1 MKKQHLALLL
11 LLNLGLLFSAK
22 TQTVLREF
30 VDLKKIEQLSSNNE
44 ESMPFPY
51 LNGTKMYFVR
61 TIIVGSM
68 KQRMTGQDIWS
79 SEFDGDSWASPSNL
93 FDEAN
98 DNGNNA
104 VIGVSNDGNTLYLFN
119 SVQTRRKLAQ
129 GIAVTRRD
137 PQGNWSDLEQVDV
150 PGFKVGQGL
159 YSLYVAPNE
168 KTLLIG
174 MSVSDSSTQSDLF
187 VSLKNEEGNWGELKD
202 LGSTINTEGT
212 EITPFIGEDGT
223 SLYFSSDGHKGMGG
237 MDVFTAQ
244 RLDDSWANWTT
255 PVNLGAPVNSDEFDA
270 YFMLCNN
277 KEAVL
282 TSNRAGLFSDIYW
295 TTLKQEKEEKIA
307 AKEVRVLAQMY
318 FKKGPAKGI
327 DLLILDVQG
336 NLIEKITTNEKG
348 EFSFPEAE
356 DQTYNV
362 QLDSPDS
369 SLQADAN
376 IYLTDDYGF
385 KLERLNRNTEGVYTD
400 IVSQQEA
407 EKVEGI
413 FEYKSSPQENVTLI
427 VYDENNFPIDTLVT
441 DAQGKFIYKKLKA
454 DNNFTIRPLMFSED
468 NLVDDMEIFTT
479 DSSGEKLDKVVVNTT
494 KVIEEAEKEI
504 FLAKLKEEELAA
516 KKGRVLAQM
525 YFKKGPAKG
534 IDLLI
539 LDAQGNLIE
548 KITTNE
554 KGEFSFP
561 EAEDQTYNV
570 QLDSPD
576 SSLQADANI
585 YLTDDYGFKL
595 ERLNRN
601 AEGVYTDIVGQQE
614 VEKVEGIFE
623 YKSSP
628 QENVTLIVY
637 DENNFPIDTL
647 VTDAQG
653 KFIYKKLKADNNFT
667 IRPLM
672 FSEDNL
678 VDDMEIFTTDS
689 SGEKLDKVVV
699 NTTKVI
705 EEAEKEI
712 FLAKLKEEELA
723 AKKGEI
729 LALSDNNQASTSSHK
744 TPAENTNKAALQSS
758 DQIIYFDFNQ
768 RVLTA
773 DDKVTLNKII
783 NSLKNNTNFK
793 VTLIGFTDNIGS
805 VENNVTVA
813 SARARAAR
821 AYLTENGVSL
831 KRITIYGYGEVM
843 FKADNS
849 TDEGR
854 ALNRRVEIELK

>member
-468 NLVDDMEIFTT
+468 NLVDNMEIFTT

-494 KVIEEAEKEI
+494 KVVEEAEKEI

-516 KKGRVLAQM
+516 KK
-525 YFKKGPAKG
+525 
-534 IDLLI
+534 D
-539 LDAQGNLIE
+539 
-548 KITTNE
+548 
-554 KGEFSFP
+554 
-561 EAEDQTYNV
+561 
-570 QLDSPD
+570 
-576 SSLQADANI
+576 
-585 YLTDDYGFKL
+585 
-595 ERLNRN
+595 
-601 AEGVYTDIVGQQE
+601 
-614 VEKVEGIFE
+614 
-623 YKSSP
+623 
-628 QENVTLIVY
+628 
-637 DENNFPIDTL
+637 
-647 VTDAQG
+647 
-653 KFIYKKLKADNNFT
+653 
-667 IRPLM
+667 
-672 FSEDNL
+672 
-678 VDDMEIFTTDS
+678 
-689 SGEKLDKVVV
+689 
-699 NTTKVI
+699 
-705 EEAEKEI
+705 
-712 FLAKLKEEELA
+712 
-723 AKKGEI
+723 EI
-729 LALSDNNQASTSSHK
+729 LALSDNNQASTSSHN
-744 TPAENTNKAALQSS
+744 TTAENTNKAALQSS

-793 VTLIGFTDNIGS
+793 VTMIGFTDNIGS